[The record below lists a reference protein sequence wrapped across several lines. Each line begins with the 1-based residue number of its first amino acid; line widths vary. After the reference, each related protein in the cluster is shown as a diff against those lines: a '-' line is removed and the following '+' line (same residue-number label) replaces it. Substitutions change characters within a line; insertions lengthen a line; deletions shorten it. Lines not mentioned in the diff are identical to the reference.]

1 MGKRHP
7 FFLEHASFY
16 RRLIEDFSKIARLLT
31 NHLAK
36 DMPFIFDDECL
47 NVWEKLKMK
56 LISALII
63 SITEWSKPFEIM
75 CDASNFAV
83 GAVLGQFIEN
93 KQHVIYYSSRIL
105 NDAQLNH
112 TTTEKK
118 LLTVVLTLNI
128 SFIPTRDQNHHI
140 H

>member
-47 NVWEKLKMK
+47 NAWEKLKME
-56 LISALII
+56 LISAPII
-63 SITEWSKPFEIM
+63 STLDWSKPFEIM
-75 CDASNFAV
+75 CDASDFTV
-83 GAVLGQFIEN
+83 GAVLG
-93 KQHVIYYSSRIL
+93 
-105 NDAQLNH
+105 
-112 TTTEKK
+112 
-118 LLTVVLTLNI
+118 
-128 SFIPTRDQNHHI
+128 
-140 H
+140 